1 MPHINGQVEFLSI
14 KELAKPDNYENTHRA
29 SIKIGDKWYSYG
41 TIKKDKVNIKTG
53 DSWTELAKG
62 MEVEFMFDQNGDFAN
77 IKKKTFSITDA
88 SGAVASAPVQQQAP
102 SGTNA
107 VNKGSFVNPATV
119 GACLNLAIEVLGYK
133 KKDFEDEAKLKEAI
147 LWHKTTFD
155 KMLALYPTVDAEE
168 GRLVNSAGT
177 VSKPSKPTPVV
188 EDGYD
193 DEV

>member
-1 MPHINGQVEFLSI
+1 MPAINGTVEFLSI
-14 KELAKPDNYENTHRA
+14 KEMAKPDNYENTHRA

-53 DSWTELAKG
+53 DSWTELQKG

-88 SGAVASAPVQQQAP
+88 SGAVASAPPKSTGQAP
-102 SGTNA
+102 AGSYTPNKSG
-107 VNKGSFVNPATV
+107 FVNPAEI
-119 GACLNLAIEVLGYK
+119 GQCLNLAADVL
-133 KKDFEDEAKLKEAI
+133 KLDGTALLNPEKVTEAI
-147 LWHKTTFD
+147 SWYKEVR
-155 KMLALYPTVDAEE
+155 ALFNELYE
-168 GRLVNSAGT
+168 GVEL
-177 VSKPSKPTPVV
+177 KPKEQPKPKKKPTPVV